1 MWSADD
7 HSMLSSKIMTTVNTK
22 GWIIFKKKVRR
33 QTEKIMGEQENINN
47 IQIIGKF
54 WGAFETF

>member
-1 MWSADD
+1 
-7 HSMLSSKIMTTVNTK
+7 MTTVNTK

-54 WGAFETF
+54 